1 VLDAKG
7 VDAISKLPTKQELM
21 QNTAVAIKQTSV
33 KLARVLKQAGFGPS
47 LTPTPTYPDTGPNPG
62 PYLAPTHTRPLTPH
76 PSSLTPHPSP
86 QAGGRGAAY
95 RQGRQGG
102 AGQQARA
109 RGQRHEHQA
118 RRQLE
123 PTSLC

>member
-62 PYLAPTHTRPLTPH
+62 PYLAPTQT
-76 PSSLTPHPSP
+76 
-86 QAGGRGAAY
+86 
-95 RQGRQGG
+95 
-102 AGQQARA
+102 
-109 RGQRHEHQA
+109 
-118 RRQLE
+118 
-123 PTSLC
+123 